1 MLSGTTRKLFMSP
14 VLLALY
20 LLPVI
25 GIFAWYVR
33 SRHRKEL
40 ASIRAAEEAIEASM
54 TEPPSL
60 HPVINPTKCIGCRSC
75 VAACPEQY
83 AHPVLGII
91 RGKARLVG
99 PSNCIG
105 HGACKTACPVDA
117 IELVFGTEKRG
128 VDIPVVKPDFETN
141 IPGIFIAGELGGMGL
156 IRNAVE
162 QGRQALESI
171 KKLGGLGK
179 PDRLDLVIVGAGPA
193 GIAASLGAIEAKL
206 RFVTLEQDSLGGT
219 VAHFPR
225 GKLVMTRPAILPI
238 VGKMSFTETTKEK
251 LLGYWQGVERQ
262 TGLSINYKE
271 RVTSISR
278 RPDGASF
285 EVKTTKGSYV
295 SRAVLLTIG
304 RRGSP
309 RQLGVPGEKSAKVVY
324 RLIDPEQYRGRHV
337 LVVGGGDSAL
347 EAAHSIADQAGT
359 TVTLSYRSPAFSRA
373 KPKNRDKVAQLA
385 ETGRLNVMMNSNVR
399 EIRRD
404 SVVIDVEGE
413 TVILPNQA
421 VIVCAGG
428 ILPTGFLREVGI
440 EVETK
445 YGTA

>member
-1 MLSGTTRKLFMSP
+1 
-14 VLLALY
+14 
-20 LLPVI
+20 
-25 GIFAWYVR
+25 
-33 SRHRKEL
+33 
-40 ASIRAAEEAIEASM
+40 M

-91 RGKARLVG
+91 HGKARLVG

-117 IELVFGTEKRG
+117 IDLVFGTERRG

-162 QGRQALESI
+162 QGRQALDSI
-171 KKLGGLGK
+171 KKLKGLG
-179 PDRLDLVIVGAGPA
+179 RASQLDLVIVGAGPA
-193 GIAASLGAIEAKL
+193 GIAASLGAMDSKL
-206 RFVTLEQDSLGGT
+206 RSVTVEQDSLGGT

-225 GKLVMTRPAILPI
+225 GKLVMTRPAMLPI
-238 VGKMSFTETTKEK
+238 VGTMKFTETSKEK
-251 LLGYWQGVERQ
+251 LLEYWQGVERQ
-262 TGLSINYKE
+262 TGLNINYKE
-271 RVTSISR
+271 RVTGITR
-278 RPDGASF
+278 RPDGQSF
-285 EVKTTKGSYV
+285 EVKTTKNAYV
-295 SRAVLLTIG
+295 TRAVLLTIG
-304 RRGSP
+304 RRGTP
-309 RQLGVPGEKSAKVVY
+309 RQLGVPGEKSSKVVY
-324 RLIDPEQYRGRHV
+324 RLIDPEQYRGQHV

-347 EAAHSIADQAGT
+347 EAAHSIAEQPGT
-359 TVTLSYRSPAFSRA
+359 TVTLSYRSPAFTRA

-385 ETGRLNVMMNSNVR
+385 AAGRMNVLMKSNVR

-404 SVVIDVEGE
+404 SVAIDVDGKP
-413 TVILPNQA
+413 VILPNQG

-428 ILPTGFLREVGI
+428 ILPTGFLKEVGI